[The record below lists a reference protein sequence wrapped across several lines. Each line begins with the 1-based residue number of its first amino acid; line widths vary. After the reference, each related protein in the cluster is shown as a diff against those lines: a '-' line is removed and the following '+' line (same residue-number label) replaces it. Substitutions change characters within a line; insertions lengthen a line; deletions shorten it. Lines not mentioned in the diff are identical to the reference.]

1 MSDIQQSEVMP
12 QDTGSDNEQSID
24 AAEMSE
30 MDLGAM
36 FDAPAEAEESEG
48 EQEDAKEDEVAQEA
62 EEATPVEPEI
72 PAPANWS
79 DADKEEFKALP
90 RAMQEK
96 IVTREKE
103 RDAYLTK
110 KTQEIADKSRSV
122 QSLEVL
128 GEALRNDP
136 GFRDYLAAYKRQQA
150 QQEAPSDPIDR
161 IAWEAE
167 QRAVAKVNEQF
178 LPIIQQMQHQ
188 SRIQETLSAVKQDE
202 HYKEVYAE
210 IGKMLQTL
218 PPALAKET
226 YQRLDTDP
234 AFFSETYDHIRA
246 SVISRPKPEPEVEKK
261 TPQPVDRKTK
271 APLLEAP
278 GAEQPDVSRKKR
290 FNDLKSSAM
299 SGDTAALG
307 ALFDL

>member
-1 MSDIQQSEVMP
+1 MSEILQSNEMP

-36 FDAPAEAEESEG
+36 FDAPAEAEES
-48 EQEDAKEDEVAQEA
+48 DDDEVEEKEEAPAPEA
-62 EEATPVEPEI
+62 EEAAPVEPKL

-79 DADKEEFKALP
+79 DADKEWWDTLVPEA
-90 RAMQEK
+90 QEK
-96 IVTREKE
+96 ILSRERE

-110 KTQEIADKSRSV
+110 KTQELADKSRSV

-210 IGKMLQTL
+210 IGKMLQAL

-226 YQRLDTDP
+226 FLRLDTDP

-246 SVISRPKPEPEVEKK
+246 SVISRPKPEPKVEKK

-290 FNDLKSSAM
+290 FNDLKSQALT
-299 SGDTAALG
+299 GDVTALG
-307 ALFDL
+307 ALFD

>member
-1 MSDIQQSEVMP
+1 MQSP
-12 QDTGSDNEQSID
+12 
-24 AAEMSE
+24 
-30 MDLGAM
+30 
-36 FDAPAEAEESEG
+36 
-48 EQEDAKEDEVAQEA
+48 
-62 EEATPVEPEI
+62 
-72 PAPANWS
+72 
-79 DADKEEFKALP
+79 
-90 RAMQEK
+90 
-96 IVTREKE
+96 
-103 RDAYLTK
+103 
-110 KTQEIADKSRSV
+110 
-122 QSLEVL
+122 
-128 GEALRNDP
+128 
-136 GFRDYLAAYKRQQA
+136 
-150 QQEAPSDPIDR
+150 
-161 IAWEAE
+161 
-167 QRAVAKVNEQF
+167 KVNEQF

-246 SVISRPKPEPEVEKK
+246 SVIAPGLKPKAATK

-278 GAEQPDVSRKKR
+278 GAEQPDVSKKKR

-299 SGDTAALG
+299 VATQPR
-307 ALFDL
+307 

>member
-1 MSDIQQSEVMP
+1 MSEILQSEVMP
-12 QDTGSDNEQSID
+12 QDTGSDTEQSID

-36 FDAPAEAEESEG
+36 FDAPAEAEES
-48 EQEDAKEDEVAQEA
+48 DDDEVEEKEEAPAPEA
-62 EEATPVEPEI
+62 EEAAPVEPKL

-79 DADKEEFKALP
+79 DADKEWWDTLVPEA
-90 RAMQEK
+90 QEK
-96 IVTREKE
+96 ILSRERE

-110 KTQEIADKSRSV
+110 KTQELADKSRSV

-136 GFRDYLAAYKRQQA
+136 GLRDYLAAYKRQQA

-210 IGKMLQTL
+210 IGKMLQAL

-226 YQRLDTDP
+226 FLRLDTDP

-246 SVISRPKPEPEVEKK
+246 SVISRPKPEPKVEKK

-278 GAEQPDVSRKKR
+278 GAEQPDVSKKKR
-290 FNDLKSSAM
+290 FNDLKSQALT
-299 SGDTAALG
+299 GDVTALG
-307 ALFDL
+307 ALFD

>member
-1 MSDIQQSEVMP
+1 MSEILQSNEMP

-48 EQEDAKEDEVAQEA
+48 EQEDAKEDEVTQEA
-62 EEATPVEPEI
+62 EEATPAEPEI

-128 GEALRNDP
+128 GDALRNDP

-188 SRIQETLSAVKQDE
+188 SRIQETLSAVKQDPL
-202 HYKEVYAE
+202 HKDVYAE
-210 IGKMLQTL
+210 IGKYLKGMH
-218 PPALAKET
+218 PDDRAYAL
-226 YQRLDTDP
+226 QRLDTDP
-234 AFFSETYDHIRA
+234 DYFTERYSFFRERVT
-246 SVISRPKPEPEVEKK
+246 SRPKPEPKVEKK

-290 FNDLKSSAM
+290 FSDLKSSAM

-307 ALFDL
+307 ELFNF